1 MNELLNFGLSENTI
15 KAMTEENAEIINLT
29 DDEVIEKEN
38 LLRNINCSEE
48 QVINIISSNASFL
61 SADNS
66 DILNL
71 FNALTSYGFTTLNIL
86 FDANPYILNLQAY
99 EIKNYINDRLNK
111 NESLDMVVD
120 DLESNPILFNEI

>member
-99 EIKNYINDRLNK
+99 EIKNYINHRLNK
-111 NESLDMVVD
+111 NESLDLVVD

>member
-29 DDEVIEKEN
+29 DDDVIEKEN

-71 FNALTSYGFTTLNIL
+71 FNALISYGFTTLNIL

>member
-111 NESLDMVVD
+111 NESLDLVVD

>member
-29 DDEVIEKEN
+29 DDDVIEKEN
-38 LLRNINCSEE
+38 LLRNIHCSEE

>member
-29 DDEVIEKEN
+29 DDDVIEKEN